1 MSRSERILGRVL
13 RNLRNRGIPEGRVLD
28 EEIYGELTSAQNA
41 IISNTQPS
49 IIIEID
55 LKKNQEDYFLLE
67 KLAGNTTIE
76 KKNII
81 SVKVAKYKDNPNIIF
96 DILNN
101 IEFANSLTIFPEKGL
116 PRIGTIINDKLRVR
130 PIPDEASN
138 NKILE
143 LYCYKKY
150 SLTNIA
156 KNNEPEVGEEYDK
169 ALELYATAQFLT
181 GNERQQLLSEFHV
194 ELQRLMPLTHRSRG
208 TITMQPIKGWF

>member
-1 MSRSERILGRVL
+1 MSRSGRILGRVL
-13 RNLRNRGIPEGRVLD
+13 RNLRNRGIPESRVLD
-28 EEIYGELTSAQNA
+28 EEIYGELTAAQNT

-49 IIIEID
+49 IIIKIILEKD
-55 LKKNQEDYFLLE
+55 KEDYSLIE
-67 KLAGNTTIE
+67 KLEGDTAIE

-81 SVKVAKYKDNPNIIF
+81 SVKVAKYKDYPSITF
-96 DILNN
+96 DIVNN
-101 IEFANSLTIFPEKGL
+101 VEFVNSLTIFPEKGL
-116 PRIGTIINDKLRVR
+116 PRIGTIINDKLKVR
-130 PIPDEASN
+130 PIPDEANN

-143 LYCYKKY
+143 LYCYKKF
-150 SLTNIA
+150 SLTNIS